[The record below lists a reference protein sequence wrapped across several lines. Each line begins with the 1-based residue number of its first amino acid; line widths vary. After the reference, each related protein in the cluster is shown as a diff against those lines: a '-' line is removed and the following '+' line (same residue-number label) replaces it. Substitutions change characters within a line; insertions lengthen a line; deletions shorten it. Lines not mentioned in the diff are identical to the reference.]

1 MNIDNKIMPVNTR
14 GVDYIIGDLHG
25 EYILL
30 MEALEGVSFNKE
42 IDRLFSVG
50 DIIDRGEDS
59 LACLRLLHE
68 PWFHSVLGNH
78 EWFLLNHEENEEDW
92 KKYGGKWFFLLSDEA
107 KAECIALC
115 EDLPYTLTV
124 GGVGIVHALVPT
136 NDWNDVK
143 EMTDENRK
151 ECLWTPADFGYTF
164 RNIENIDK
172 VYLGHTVLK
181 EVVSMGKLNFIDTGA
196 YNYGNLTLCKL

>member
-1 MNIDNKIMPVNTR
+1 MNIDNKIMSVNTK

-25 EYILL
+25 EYSLL
-30 MEALEGVSFNKE
+30 MKSLEDISFNKE

-78 EWFLLNHEENEEDW
+78 EWFLLNYEENEENW

-136 NDWNDVK
+136 DDWNDVK
-143 EMTDENRK
+143 EMTDRDRK

-164 RNIENIDK
+164 RNIKNIDK

-181 EVVSMGKLNFIDTGA
+181 EVVNMGKLNFIDTGA